1 MYTFQNLNIEVK
13 NNWGIISHAIL
24 NTMKK
29 HNVNS
34 NAFAIDIINLASTE
48 LFDSKG
54 NIVEIDC

>member
-1 MYTFQNLNIEVK
+1 MYTLKQLEKNFNILMYAL
-13 NNWGIISHAIL
+13 I

-29 HNVNS
+29 HNINT
-34 NAFAIDIINLASTE
+34 NAFAIDIINLANTE